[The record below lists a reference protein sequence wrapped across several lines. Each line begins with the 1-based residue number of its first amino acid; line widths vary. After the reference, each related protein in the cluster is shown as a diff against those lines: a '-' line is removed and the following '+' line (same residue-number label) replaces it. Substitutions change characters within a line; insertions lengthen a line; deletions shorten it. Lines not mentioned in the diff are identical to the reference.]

1 MADDGN
7 SRTKAR
13 LNTHSIHLNTA
24 SFPCYPKN
32 NPNEQ
37 PKKLE
42 MTIIIKLQPY
52 FNQILISAAKL
63 VFHSDTNTADLLTF

>member
-1 MADDGN
+1 MIRLDWNVRNENVDVFEMADDGN

-32 NPNEQ
+32 NPSEQ

-42 MTIIIKLQPY
+42 MTINYQV
-52 FNQILISAAKL
+52 AT
-63 VFHSDTNTADLLTF
+63 VFQSDIN